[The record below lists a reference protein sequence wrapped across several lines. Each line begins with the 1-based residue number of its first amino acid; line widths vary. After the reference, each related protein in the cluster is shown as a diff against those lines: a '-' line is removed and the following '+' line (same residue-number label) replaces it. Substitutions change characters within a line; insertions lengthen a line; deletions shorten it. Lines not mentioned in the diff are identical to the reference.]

1 MHTEDIAPVR
11 TAAPAVP
18 PGALASVD
26 AQVRRL
32 CVRYAGRL
40 PFHGWHHVSFVRSK
54 AVQFARSN
62 GAEVSVVET
71 AALVHD
77 VNYLV
82 RRNSAAA
89 AGAPLRMDMLARAGV
104 VPGTAR
110 WIDDIVVEAEMANRG
125 PDISVEAQALSDADT
140 LFKALPV
147 TPVMLSHRYLAE
159 NGITLRELADKI
171 LGEQQTAHDAGYY
184 FYNPDAAAA
193 YSTWATTNL
202 MLWQHIRE
210 SLDDHD
216 VAQLLDAVTALGI
229 IGLPGPPAP
238 SRPGH

>member
-1 MHTEDIAPVR
+1 MHTEDAAPVR
-11 TAAPAVP
+11 TAIPAVP
-18 PGALASVD
+18 PRAVASVD
-26 AQVRRL
+26 ALVREL
-32 CVRYAGRL
+32 CERYAQRL
-40 PFHGWHHVSFVRSK
+40 PFHGWHHVSFVRAK
-54 AVQFARSN
+54 AVHFAQAN
-62 GAEVSVVET
+62 GAEASVVET

-82 RRNSAAA
+82 RRNSPAA
-89 AGAPLRMDMLARAGV
+89 AGEQLRMDMLAEAGV
-104 VPGTAR
+104 RPATAR

-171 LGEQQTAHDAGYY
+171 VGEQQDKHDDGYY

-193 YSTWATTNL
+193 YSRWASTNL

-216 VAQLLDAVTALGI
+216 IAELLDAVTALGI
-229 IGLPGPPAP
+229 IGVPGNPT
-238 SRPGH
+238 

>member
-1 MHTEDIAPVR
+1 MNTV
-11 TAAPAVP
+11 APAVP
-18 PGALASVD
+18 AAALAVVD
-26 AQVRRL
+26 ALVRQL
-32 CVRYAGRL
+32 CSRHAGRL
-40 PFHGWHHVSFVRSK
+40 PFHGWHHVSFVRAK
-54 AVQFARSN
+54 AVRFAGAN

-82 RRNSAAA
+82 RRNSPAA
-89 AGAPLRMDMLARAGV
+89 AGGELRMDVLARAGV
-104 VPGTAR
+104 PAPTAR
-110 WIDDIVVEAEMANRG
+110 RIDEIVNEAEMANRG
-125 PDISVEAQALSDADT
+125 PDISLEAQALSDADT
-140 LFKALPV
+140 LFKALPM

-171 LGEQQTAHDAGYY
+171 VGEQQDVHDGGYY

-193 YSTWATTNL
+193 YSRWAATNL

-216 VAQLLDAVTALGI
+216 VAELLDAVTSLGI
-229 IGLPGPPAP
+229 IGVPPARP
-238 SRPGH
+238 TRSRPGR

>member
-1 MHTEDIAPVR
+1 M
-11 TAAPAVP
+11 TAEFPS
-18 PGALASVD
+18 GGTHL
-26 AQVRRL
+26 Q
-32 CVRYAGRL
+32 RYAQRL
-40 PFHGWHHVSFVRSK
+40 PFHGWHHVSFVRAK
-54 AVQFARSN
+54 AVHFARAN

-82 RRNSAAA
+82 RRNSAAS
-89 AGAPLRMDMLARAGV
+89 AGERLRLDVLARAGIG
-104 VPGTAR
+104 PATAR
-110 WIDDIVVEAEMANRG
+110 WIDDIVIEAEMANRG
-125 PDISVEAQALSDADT
+125 PRISVEAQALSDADT

-147 TPVMLSHRYLAE
+147 TPVMLSHRYLQE

-171 LGEQQTAHDAGYY
+171 VGEQQSVHDEGYY

-193 YSTWATTNL
+193 YSRWAATNL

-216 VAQLLDAVTALGI
+216 VADLLDALTALGI
-229 IGLPGPPAP
+229 IGLPGT
-238 SRPGH
+238 PGS

>member
-1 MHTEDIAPVR
+1 MYTED
-11 TAAPAVP
+11 TAPARPADPAVA
-18 PGALASVD
+18 PGALACVD
-26 AQVRRL
+26 AQVREL
-32 CVRYAGRL
+32 CARYAQRL

-54 AVQFARSN
+54 AVQFARVN

-82 RRNSAAA
+82 RRNSPAA
-89 AGAPLRMDMLARAGV
+89 AGERLRLDMLTRAGV
-104 VPGTAR
+104 CLDTAR

-171 LGEQQTAHDAGYY
+171 VGEQQAAHDEGYY
-184 FYNPDAAAA
+184 FYNRDAAAA
-193 YSTWATTNL
+193 YSRWASTNL

-216 VAQLLDAVTALGI
+216 VAELLDAVTALGI
-229 IGLPGPPAP
+229 IGVPPA
-238 SRPGH
+238 S

>member
-1 MHTEDIAPVR
+1 MYTEDVATVH
-11 TAAPAVP
+11 TGVPAVP
-18 PGALASVD
+18 AAALAIVD
-26 AQVRRL
+26 AKVRRL
-32 CVRYAGRL
+32 CARYAKRL

-54 AVQFARSN
+54 AVQFARAN
-62 GAEVSVVET
+62 GSEVSVVET

-82 RRNSAAA
+82 RRNSPAA
-89 AGAPLRMDMLARAGV
+89 AGGKLRMDVLANAGV
-104 VPGTAR
+104 AGPTAM
-110 WIDDIVVEAEMANRG
+110 WIDQIVVEAEMANRG
-125 PDISVEAQALSDADT
+125 PDISLEAQALSDADT

-171 LGEQQTAHDAGYY
+171 VGEQQHKHDEGYY
-184 FYNPDAAAA
+184 FYNPEAAAT
-193 YSTWATTNL
+193 YSRWAATNL

-216 VAQLLDAVTALGI
+216 VTTLLNAV
-229 IGLPGPPAP
+229 
-238 SRPGH
+238 S

>member
-1 MHTEDIAPVR
+1 MHTEDAARVR
-11 TAAPAVP
+11 
-18 PGALASVD
+18 PGVLPGVLATVD
-26 AQVRRL
+26 AQVRGL
-32 CVRYAGRL
+32 CERYAKRL
-40 PFHGWHHVSFVRSK
+40 PFHGWHHVSFVRAK
-54 AVQFARSN
+54 AVHFARAN

-82 RRNSAAA
+82 RRNSPAA
-89 AGAPLRMDMLARAGV
+89 AGERLRLDLLARAGV
-104 VPGTAR
+104 AASTAR

-125 PDISVEAQALSDADT
+125 PHISVEAQALSDADT
-140 LFKALPV
+140 LFKALPM

-171 LGEQQTAHDAGYY
+171 VTEQQAAHDEGYY

-193 YSTWATTNL
+193 YSRWASTNL

-216 VAQLLDAVTALGI
+216 VAELLDAVTALGI
-229 IGLPGPPAP
+229 IAVPAPPASP
-238 SRPGH
+238 

>member
-1 MHTEDIAPVR
+1 MQTDN
-11 TAAPAVP
+11 AAVVHAVVPAVP
-18 PGALASVD
+18 AAALTIVD
-26 AQVRRL
+26 AQVRSL
-32 CVRYAGRL
+32 CARYAKRL

-54 AVQFARSN
+54 AVQFARAN

-82 RRNSAAA
+82 RRNSPAAEGGRLRGNLLEQ
-89 AGAPLRMDMLARAGV
+89 AGIRAG
-104 VPGTAR
+104 TID
-110 WIDDIVVEAEMANRG
+110 WIERIVVEAEMANRG
-125 PDISVEAQALSDADT
+125 RDISLESQALSDADT

-171 LGEQQTAHDAGYY
+171 VGEQQHKIDDGYY
-184 FYNPDAAAA
+184 FYNPEAAMTYSRWAA
-193 YSTWATTNL
+193 TNL

-210 SLDDHD
+210 SLDDDD
-216 VAQLLDAVTALGI
+216 VSTLLDAV
-229 IGLPGPPAP
+229 
-238 SRPGH
+238 S